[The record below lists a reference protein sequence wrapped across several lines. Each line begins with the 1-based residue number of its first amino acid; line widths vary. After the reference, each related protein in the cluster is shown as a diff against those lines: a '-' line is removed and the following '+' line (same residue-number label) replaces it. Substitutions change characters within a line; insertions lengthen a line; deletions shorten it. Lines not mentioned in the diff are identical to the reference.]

1 MAENRKWTREGKSGF
16 DRIVND
22 GGKTLTVA
30 KGTGILEQDGF
41 AFKDLDKSGVMEPC
55 KDWRLTAKERAKD
68 LVSRMDLDSKLGLSL
83 HDGMFTIMRMTEET
97 LNSNPFLKAKFTLSG
112 KNLEDAGNADPAELT
127 DRYKEQVL
135 KEKMRSWL
143 VGAIDGPEYAARFN
157 NNVQELAESDAYGIP
172 VMISTNPRAFKDAH
186 SDTAQR
192 DVTTFPSNLGMAAT
206 FDPSLALEAAK
217 VTSAEY
223 RKMGIS
229 MELGPEA
236 DIASDPRWSRIGATF
251 GSNPVLVADMIRA
264 VCDGYQTTDG
274 SEDGW
279 GDESVVAMVKHWP
292 GSTGEGGR
300 ESHSDAGKYAIFPND
315 RFDDHTYPW
324 TDGAFKLNGPTKQCG
339 SIMSAY
345 DVQWDKGQSGAGQ
358 KGGSFNKY
366 IIDGV
371 LREQNDFEGFVCTD
385 FWITGFINKAN
396 ASRPFVNAWGLPD
409 NTPAERALCE
419 WESGVDQCGGT
430 SEIEVLRGAYELA
443 VERHGQEW
451 ADAKINEIAIRVLT
465 PMFRAGIFEN
475 PYADP
480 DEAEVFVGRSDHK
493 KLAEDIFRK
502 SLVLVKNKGILPL
515 SGQKVYFAPKYKGG
529 IPDRAGNIPPVIL
542 TEAFDKEEAAK
553 VFSVVS
559 SADEADAAVV
569 LMDSPASGPGFSRK
583 TGECLPISLQ
593 YNDYIAVNARAES
606 ISGDYHD
613 GVKENRSY
621 RGKSSITYN
630 KYDLEV
636 LAETKKQMGDKP
648 VIVIFRCTNPPVPA
662 EFEPLADAVLVIFE
676 GTPDSIVFEMLSGRT
691 EPSGLLPYG
700 MPKDMDAVEAH
711 YEDTWND
718 IESYTDSEG
727 NAWGFGFGLNFSGR
741 IRDARTEKYCPK
753 KQA

>member
-1 MAENRKWTREGKSGF
+1 MAEEKKWSKQEKDGF
-16 DRIVND
+16 CLITNE
-22 GGKTLTVA
+22 GGKVL
-30 KGTGILEQDGF
+30 GISDQGKAAIIEQDGF
-41 AFKDLDKSGVMEPC
+41 AFKDLDKSGELEPY
-55 KDWRLTAKERAKD
+55 KDWRLSPEERAKD

-97 LNSNPFLKAKFTLSG
+97 LNSNPFLKAKFALSG
-112 KNLEDAGNADPAELT
+112 KSLEDAGDADPAELT

-135 KEKMRSWL
+135 KERMRSWL
-143 VGAIDGPEYAARFN
+143 IGAIDGPEYAARFN
-157 NNVQELAESDAYGIP
+157 NNLQTLAESDGFGIP

-206 FDPSLALEAAK
+206 FDPSVVEKAAK
-217 VTSAEY
+217 VTASEY

-251 GSNPVLVADMIRA
+251 GSNPELVADMIRA
-264 VCDGYQTTDG
+264 VCDGYQTSEG
-274 SEDGW
+274 SPDGW

-345 DVQWDKGQSGAGQ
+345 DVQWNKGQSGAGQ

-385 FWITGFINKAN
+385 FWITGFIKREN

-409 NTPAERALCE
+409 NTPAERALAE

-430 SEIEVLRGAYELA
+430 NEIDVLKEAYDLA
-443 VERHGQEW
+443 IEKHGKEW
-451 ADAKINEIAIRVLT
+451 ADSKADEIAYRVLL

-475 PYADP
+475 PYRDP
-480 DEAEVFVGRSDHK
+480 NEAMNFVGSEDHV

-502 SLVLVKNKGILPL
+502 SLVLVKNKGLLPL
-515 SGQKVYFAPKYKGG
+515 SGKKVYFAPKYEGG
-529 IPDRAGNIPPVIL
+529 IPDRAGNIPPVVQV
-542 TEAFDKEEAAK
+542 EAFDKEKAAE
-553 VFSVVS
+553 FFPVVS
-559 SADEADAAVV
+559 SADEADVAVV
-569 LMDSPASGPGFSRK
+569 LMDSPASGNGFDK
-583 TGECLPISLQ
+583 AANACIPISLQ
-593 YNDYIAVNARAES
+593 YNDYTAVNARSES
-606 ISGDYHD
+606 ISGDYSE

-621 RGKSSITYN
+621 RGKSTITYN
-630 KYDLEV
+630 KYDLDV
-636 LAETKKQMGDKP
+636 LEETKKQMGDKP

-662 EFEPLADAVLVIFE
+662 EFEPLADAVLVTFA
-676 GTPDSIVFEMLSGRT
+676 GTPDKIVYEILTGKC

-711 YEDTWND
+711 LEDTWND

-727 NAWGFGFGLNFSGR
+727 NAWEFGFGLNFGGR
-741 IRDARTEKYCPK
+741 IRDERTEKYC
-753 KQA
+753 